1 MTDKIK
7 KRVEELYNVLEKAN
21 FDYYVLQDP
30 TITDQEYDKAF
41 KELVGIEND
50 YPEYDDPNSPTKKVG
65 GAVENSFNPVMH
77 AKPLLSIGNA
87 FEVED
92 IDKFCAGVI
101 KDLGVSEDLV
111 YSAEPKFDGLALSI
125 VYKNG
130 LLFQAATRGDGFT
143 GEDVTE
149 NVKTIR
155 DIPWDITPY
164 FKENGL
170 PIPERI
176 EVRGEVFMSHK
187 VFEDLN
193 KQAALKGE
201 KGYVNPRNAASGSLR
216 NLDPKV
222 TASKKLSF
230 FSYNLGVCE
239 NFNTPDNHY
248 DTLQLLKNISFPVCD
263 LAQKVVGKQG
273 LLDYYDTIG
282 KMRDSLPFDIDGVVY
297 KVNDFAL
304 Q

>member
-193 KQAALKGE
+193 KL
-201 KGYVNPRNAASGSLR
+201 
-216 NLDPKV
+216 
-222 TASKKLSF
+222 
-230 FSYNLGVCE
+230 
-239 NFNTPDNHY
+239 H
-248 DTLQLLKNISFPVCD
+248 
-263 LAQKVVGKQG
+263 
-273 LLDYYDTIG
+273 
-282 KMRDSLPFDIDGVVY
+282 
-297 KVNDFAL
+297 
-304 Q
+304 